1 MLFANCGCQSDLFD
15 VAQQVGSNIRAA
27 GMVAEVLGKLFFMA
41 VRNRNAGVDRYLRN
55 GKTPFRYSYIQA

>member
-27 GMVAEVLGKLFFMA
+27 GMVAEVLGKLLFMA
-41 VRNRNAGVDRYLRN
+41 IGSRNAGLDRYLRN
-55 GKTPFRYSYIQA
+55 GTNPF